1 MAARASNCDILDGVY
16 NQLDNLEGFAKICAE
31 GKSLGFDGKT
41 LIHPKQLDAANT
53 VFSPSEDEVTSAKA
67 IIEAWQAMQQSEE
80 AGKKGVLVVNGRL
93 VEELH
98 VLEAERVCAL
108 ASAIAEKQA

>member
-1 MAARASNCDILDGVY
+1 
-16 NQLDNLEGFAKICAE
+16 
-31 GKSLGFDGKT
+31 
-41 LIHPKQLDAANT
+41 